1 MTVHMDMLS
10 MFIVIYVHVYVCKDC
25 FQICDML
32 VQDIRKAISWI
43 ELNSTSFVIS
53 TEWAASSC
61 IRPLPPCF
69 LGTYKRSASA
79 FGWCCPWMV
88 SSFLVFQS
96 SFCSSSWCQLT
107 IPKLYLSTGTA
118 NDPVAWILFFAL
130 NSVPK
135 ISLNLLKYSFFNF
148 SFSLL
153 CCMSK
158 LSSIPKYLYAFLGS
172 SSLTFWS
179 RNFTFKF

>member
-1 MTVHMDMLS
+1 MSWCVLTTCISGSSFLS
-10 MFIVIYVHVYVCKDC
+10 TYSANFVV
-25 FQICDML
+25 
-32 VQDIRKAISWI
+32 
-43 ELNSTSFVIS
+43 STA
-53 TEWAASSC
+53 WAASNF
-61 IRPLPPCF
+61 IKPLPSCF
-69 LGTYKRSASA
+69 LGTYKRSTSA

-118 NDPVAWILFFAL
+118 NDPIAWILFFAL

-135 ISLNLLKYSFFNF
+135 TSLNLIKYPLF
-148 SFSLL
+148 SFSFSFL
-153 CCMSK
+153 CCIPK

-172 SSLTFWS
+172 SSLLLL
-179 RNFTFKF
+179 